1 MKIVQSTNVPTEPV
15 NLAGAKDVQIQWLIS
30 KDDGAPNFA
39 MRMFELEPGGH
50 TPLHSHP
57 NEHEVFIVEGS
68 GIFVHEGTEH
78 PFEPGYVIFVEPDA
92 EHCFRNTCDSA
103 VKFLCIIPQ

>member
-1 MKIVQSTNVPTEPV
+1 MKIVRSVDVPIEPV
-15 NLAGAKDVQIQWLIS
+15 KMAGAENVQVRWLIS

-39 MRMFELEPGGH
+39 MRMFEIEPGGN

-57 NEHEVFIVEGS
+57 GEHEVFIVEGT
-68 GIFVHEGTEH
+68 GIFVYEGTEH
-78 PFEPGYVIFVEPDA
+78 PFAPGYVIFVDPDV
-92 EHCFRNTCDSA
+92 EHCFKNTSESV